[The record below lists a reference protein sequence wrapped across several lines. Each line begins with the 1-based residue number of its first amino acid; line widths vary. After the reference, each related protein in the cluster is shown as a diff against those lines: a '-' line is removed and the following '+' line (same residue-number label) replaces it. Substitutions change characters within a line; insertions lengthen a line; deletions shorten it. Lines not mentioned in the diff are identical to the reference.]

1 MTQIEVENNTP
12 YRRRIFLH
20 PRKLP
25 VNEPIPLMLAAWKH
39 FDLGPG
45 ESAGTSLG
53 VFRVGAHVA
62 RGSVLDHRTVVAD
75 DPYDH
80 IWTFGLTNGIPAL
93 TGGDAPPRGQIQVVN
108 GLDGPDAEAVSVTFY
123 RDYAPCDNGDALP
136 HQTIVYSALNV
147 LFAYASKPIS
157 GGTSALVME
166 PVVGT
171 FESLGQD
178 VHLKLSPSADGT
190 TVQWS
195 SVGARTL

>member
-1 MTQIEVENNTP
+1 MTQIEIENNTP

-20 PRKLP
+20 LRKLP

-45 ESAGTSLG
+45 ESVGTSLG

-75 DPYDH
+75 DPFDH
-80 IWTFGLTNGIPAL
+80 IWTFGLTNGIPTL
-93 TGGDAPPRGQIQVVN
+93 SGGDPPPRGQIQVVN
-108 GLDGPDAEAVSVTFY
+108 RLEGPDAQAISVTFY
-123 RDYAPCDNGDALP
+123 RDYAPWDGADVLP
-136 HQTIVYSALNV
+136 NQGIAYSFRNV

-157 GGTSALVME
+157 GGTSALVIE

-171 FESLGQD
+171 FESIGQD
-178 VHLKLSPSADGT
+178 AHLKLSPSADGT